1 MKNNEKKSS
10 GAEALA
16 EYAIKINCESA
27 QDAAAAFAE
36 RWAESISESDTEMY
50 LTDDEYK
57 DFEAVLK
64 DFVEDKLVPA
74 AEDLIKEWNENARE
88 DYEVME
94 EGRRGEY

>member
-36 RWAESISESDTEMY
+36 RWAESISESDTETY

-57 DFEAVLK
+57 DLEAGLK
-64 DFVEDKLVPA
+64 DFVED
-74 AEDLIKEWNENARE
+74 LIKECNENARE
-88 DYEVME
+88 DYEAME